1 MDSTGNVAK
10 ALLRPYKDVTISSEL
25 VGLKV
30 TKSQKKNLSL
40 FPFSKTWF
48 KSLSFNFSS

>member
-1 MDSTGNVAK
+1 MDSTANVAK
-10 ALLRPYKDVTISSEL
+10 ALLRPYKDVTRSSEL

-30 TKSQKKNLSL
+30 TKSQNKK
-40 FPFSKTWF
+40 FPLVTFSKICL